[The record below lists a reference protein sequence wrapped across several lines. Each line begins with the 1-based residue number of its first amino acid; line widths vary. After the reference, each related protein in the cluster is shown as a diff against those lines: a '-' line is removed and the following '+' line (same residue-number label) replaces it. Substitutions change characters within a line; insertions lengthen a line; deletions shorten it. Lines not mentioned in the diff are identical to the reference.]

1 MIERIKGLI
10 HDEEGASMPEYALLV
25 ALIAVVV
32 IVGAGFLGSQ
42 INLKL
47 GAVGTAIGNTA
58 P

>member
-32 IVGAGFLGSQ
+32 IVGAGFLGKT
-42 INLKL
+42 IDNKL
-47 GAVGTAIGNTA
+47 TNVGTQIETA
-58 P
+58 R

>member
-10 HDEEGASMPEYALLV
+10 HDEEGAAMPEYALLV

-32 IVGAGFLGSQ
+32 IIGATLLGVNINSKMSDVAGHVG
-42 INLKL
+42 
-47 GAVGTAIGNTA
+47 

>member
-32 IVGAGFLGSQ
+32 MVGATFLG
-42 INLKL
+42 NAVDAKFDEVTTKL
-47 GAVGTAIGNTA
+47 EQ
-58 P
+58 